1 MSDEVFTDGLNSPE
15 CANILVNCLKN
26 IENWVKELFVLNEET
41 KNAQIKVTESLEEFF
56 SNNFDQLERENKKKN
71 KKVKDLQ
78 EKIVIL
84 TEKNKSLPSDID
96 ELEQYSRRNCL
107 LLEYKNKNTDG
118 IVLRLWQR
126 NLILK
131 SGKMIATGHKELVA
145 EIGKMVSHELLL
157 SNSPSMPSEK
167 SNISTL

>member
-15 CANILVNCLKN
+15 CAKILVNCLKN

-56 SNNFDQLERENKKKN
+56 SNNFDQLERENKKEN
-71 KKVKDLQ
+71 KK
-78 EKIVIL
+78 KIVIL
-84 TEKNKSLPSDID
+84 TEKNKSLPNDVD

-118 IVLRLWQR
+118 IVLRLWER

-131 SGKMIATGHKELVA
+131 SGKMISTGHKELVA

>member
-1 MSDEVFTDGLNSPE
+1 MSDEVFPDGLNSPE
-15 CANILVNCLKN
+15 CAKILVNCLKN
-26 IENWVKELFVLNEET
+26 IENWVKELFALNEET
-41 KNAQIKVTESLEEFF
+41 KNAQIKVTESLGEFF
-56 SNNFDQLERENKKKN
+56 LNNFDQLERENKKEN

-84 TEKNKSLPSDID
+84 TEKNKSLPSDVD

-131 SGKMIATGHKELVA
+131 SGKMISTGHKELVA
-145 EIGKMVSHELLL
+145 ETGKMVSHELLL
-157 SNSPSMPSEK
+157 LNLPAMPSEK